1 MKFNWALALLF
12 TLIIGKVNI
21 ANGTEFVNTIAEE
34 CPQPLIEPR
43 GTLFICGSQAVT
55 LFAPS
60 GFSSYQWIKNDK
72 QISGANSE
80 SLDVT
85 EAGFYKVLVKSGA
98 SCEMTS
104 EPSEVKEVIND
115 DLLPFDNLISTN
127 GVKTETG
134 FKFCEG
140 ESIEISVLGNFSG
153 YVWTGG
159 ENNHTPTVTIS
170 EPGNYKI
177 AARVSKDCAL
187 TRTVN
192 VSTYPAPVVEIAVPD
207 SIFMPGEAVSLV
219 ASGGSEFSWFPTEGL
234 SNPNI
239 ANPIASPDRTITYTV
254 TGINLNGCN
263 STASITLVLD
273 NNRID
278 LFPPKV
284 FSANRDEF
292 YIIEN
297 IENYPQCEL
306 IIFNRLGLEV
316 FKAKPYLNNWN
327 GQFKGG
333 PLPKGDYYFVMRGEG
348 NKNLKTGSILL
359 LR

>member
-1 MKFNWALALLF
+1 MKFNRILALLF
-12 TLIIGKVNI
+12 TLLVSNVNVI
-21 ANGTEFVNTIAEE
+21 NGTELIKKIVKE
-34 CPQPLIEPR
+34 CPQPLIAPQ
-43 GTLFICGSQAVT
+43 GNLFLCGSQAVT
-55 LFAPS
+55 LFAPADLH
-60 GFSSYQWIKNDK
+60 SYQWIKNEVE
-72 QISGANSE
+72 IIGANSATLE
-80 SLDVT
+80 VT
-85 EAGFYKVLVKSGA
+85 EAGSYKVKTSDGA

-104 EPSEVKEVIND
+104 EASEVREVVNN
-115 DLLPFDNLISTN
+115 DLLPFENLISSN

-140 ESIEISVLGNFSG
+140 ESIEINVLGNFSG
-153 YVWTGG
+153 YIWTGG
-159 ENNHTPTVTIS
+159 ENNHTSSVTIS
-170 EPGNYKI
+170 EPGIYKI
-177 AARVSKDCAL
+177 AARISKDCAL
-187 TRTVN
+187 THTVN
-192 VSTYPAPVVEIAVPD
+192 VSTYKTPAVEIVLED
-207 SIFMPGEAVSLV
+207 SIFRPGQSIPLL

-239 ANPIASPDRTITYTV
+239 ANPIASPEKTITYTV
-254 TGINLNGCN
+254 TGTNLNGCS
-263 STASITLVLD
+263 STASVTFVLD

-284 FSANRDEF
+284 FSANREGF

-306 IIFNRLGLEV
+306 VIFNRQGLEV
-316 FKAKPYLNNWN
+316 FKAKPYLNNWD
-327 GQFKGG
+327 GQFRGA